1 MSAAEAVCE
10 TRINGFSILF
20 PEGKKPF
27 APQLAVISK
36 VLKALKDKENALLES
51 PTGTGK
57 VILYDNWTSF
67 MKLSLFLLRLWLFSP
82 APYHG
87 RKLLLKTLVVFIQM
101 RPVVFLKMVPLL
113 RMSRS

>member
-57 VILYDNWTSF
+57 VILYT
-67 MKLSLFLLRLWLFSP
+67 
-82 APYHG
+82 
-87 RKLLLKTLVVFIQM
+87 
-101 RPVVFLKMVPLL
+101 
-113 RMSRS
+113 